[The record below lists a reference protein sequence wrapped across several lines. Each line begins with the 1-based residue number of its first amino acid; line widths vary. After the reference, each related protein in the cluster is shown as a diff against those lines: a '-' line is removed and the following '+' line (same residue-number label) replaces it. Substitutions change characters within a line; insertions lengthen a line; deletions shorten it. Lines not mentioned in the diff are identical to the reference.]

1 MGRPRNPDKVQE
13 ISGAWKK
20 NPQRRRV
27 QSEAV
32 KNAAG
37 IGKPPDEWVKDAET
51 NGRCKELL
59 RTWNQILAQDVL
71 GVLNISHRILIE
83 NTCHLMYKIRRASQG
98 YGRATSGD
106 FAQVKANLAAMGM
119 TPADSSRVAESVR
132 IPERGGTSS
141 QSKPGSGW
149 GEYVG

>member
-27 QSEAV
+27 QPDAL
-32 KNAAG
+32 KNAG
-37 IGKPPDEWVKDAET
+37 KIGSPPEEWTADAEIS
-51 NGRCKELL
+51 GRCKEML
-59 RTWNQILAQDVL
+59 RIWNQVVAQDVL
-71 GVLNISHRILIE
+71 GVLNISHRMLVE
-83 NTCHLMYKIRRASQG
+83 NTCHLMYKIRRASMG
-98 YGRATSGD
+98 YGKATSGD

-119 TPADSSRVAESVR
+119 TPVDSPRVADSVR
-132 IPERGGTSS
+132 IPERGDGSS
-141 QSKPGSGW
+141 RSRSGAGW